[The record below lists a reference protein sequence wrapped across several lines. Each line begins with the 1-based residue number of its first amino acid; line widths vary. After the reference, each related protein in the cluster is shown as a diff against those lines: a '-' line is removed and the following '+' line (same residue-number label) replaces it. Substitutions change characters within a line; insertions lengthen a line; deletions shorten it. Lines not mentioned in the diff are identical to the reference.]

1 LAEAETG
8 KINMQKIP
16 FGIKK
21 VASMCVLKCDQQFLL
36 LKRANEPNRGMY
48 VPVGGKLEPH
58 ENAYKAVLRETLE
71 ETGIQLPS
79 ATFCGI
85 LTESSPVKYN
95 WISYIYIAEIPYQP
109 APFCDEG
116 ILEWIKIEDLLKV
129 PTPPTDWWI
138 YKYILDNKPFAFS
151 AEYDKELKM
160 LEMREDIENVKIA

>member
-1 LAEAETG
+1 
-8 KINMQKIP
+8 
-16 FGIKK
+16 
-21 VASMCVLKCDQQFLL
+21 MCIRDS
-36 LKRANEPNRGMY
+36 A
-48 VPVGGKLEPH
+48 H
-58 ENAYKAVLRETLE
+58 KAVLRETLE

-138 YKYILDNKPFAFS
+138 YKYILDDKPFAFS
-151 AEYDKELKM
+151 AEYNTELKM
-160 LEMREDIENVKIA
+160 LEMREDIEGVKVA